1 MISPLIS
8 HSGMHQESVRNAMAV
23 RRWPALRKHVDDD
36 DKTTLPIRV
45 SGSNYKTRAILI
57 NESGLC
63 SLVLPRN
70 CHIQK
75 YRQKTSGKWAG
86 FCPNYLVVLKI
97 FRIFVG

>member
-1 MISPLIS
+1 
-8 HSGMHQESVRNAMAV
+8 MHQESVRNAMAV

-36 DKTTLPIRV
+36 DKTTLPIRE

-63 SLVLPRN
+63 SLILSSQLPHTKIPPENKRKQA
-70 CHIQK
+70 CFGRK
-75 YRQKTSGKWAG
+75 YLAVS
-86 FCPNYLVVLKI
+86 KI

>member
-1 MISPLIS
+1 
-8 HSGMHQESVRNAMAV
+8 MAV

-36 DKTTLPIRV
+36 DKTTLPIRE

-63 SLVLPRN
+63 SLILSSQLPQKIPPENKRKQACFGRN
-70 CHIQK
+70 CL
-75 YRQKTSGKWAG
+75 A
-86 FCPNYLVVLKI
+86 VLKI